1 MTKAES
7 EDTGKPGPYQRAS
20 DEIEGRKPAP
30 PPDSPPGDT
39 PPAGPHAA
47 PELTND
53 AATPGAG
60 ALPEADD
67 AADVEPGTG

>member
-1 MTKAES
+1 MTEAEP
-7 EDTGKPGPYQRAS
+7 KPSAYQQAR
-20 DEIEGRKPAP
+20 DEIEGRKPNP
-30 PPDSPPGDT
+30 PPAVADETT

-60 ALPEADD
+60 TLPDGEQGDD
-67 AADVEPGTG
+67 AEAGTG

>member
-1 MTKAES
+1 MAEPR
-7 EDTGKPGPYQRAS
+7 DAGKPGAFQRAS
-20 DEIEGRKPAP
+20 DEIEGCKSQPPAP
-30 PPDSPPGDT
+30 VPEGDT

-60 ALPEADD
+60 AMPASDD